1 MLMEIRSHL
10 GVVTRYG
17 LRTIIARKKK
27 KRKKGKKNCQ
37 IMQLSLFHGFGY
49 RYPDIVGS
57 IH

>member
-17 LRTIIARKKK
+17 LRTIIARKK
-27 KRKKGKKNCQ
+27 KKGKKNCQ